1 MRSTICGIF
10 YIMPNK
16 RSRKNGKKRFHC
28 PYCQARLW
36 RMGSPKHYIYY
47 QGISEIQ
54 KNLNISRKKAS
65 FLQNKNNTYLDRSSW
80 IEDFCCQQH
89 GKMWLKIS
97 CKEDSPMEI
106 SLANEYDWK
115 NTTGTINPN
124 IPNPS
129 VSEFSYSMS
138 RGNKI

>member
-1 MRSTICGIF
+1 
-10 YIMPNK
+10 MPNK
-16 RSRKNGKKRFHC
+16 RSRKNKKQQFYC

-36 RMGSPKHYIYY
+36 RTGSPKHYIYY

-54 KNLNISRKKAS
+54 KNLNISRKKAN
-65 FLQNKNNTYLDRSSW
+65 FLINQNNTYLDRSSW
-80 IEDFCCQQH
+80 IEDFCCEQH

-97 CKEDSPMEI
+97 SKVNGLMEV
-106 SLANEYDWK
+106 SLANENDWK

-129 VSEFSYSMS
+129 VSEFSYLMS
-138 RGNKI
+138 RKTKIRSN

>member
-1 MRSTICGIF
+1 
-10 YIMPNK
+10 MPNK
-16 RSRKNGKKRFHC
+16 RSRKNRKQRFNC

-65 FLQNKNNTYLDRSSW
+65 FLKNQNNTYLDRSSW

-97 CKEDSPMEI
+97 CKVDSPMEVSI
-106 SLANEYDWK
+106 ANEYDWK

-129 VSEFSYSMS
+129 VSEFSYAMS